1 MERPGVLQGP
11 GVALHAGGLSVERGR
26 SRARATS
33 VARAARARR
42 LGLRA
47 NIAYT
52 RVYGRT
58 EGKGALNVVLFGIV
72 VPVPSAVLY
81 SNTIL
86 QDSRHEWVG
95 VPIVVMT
102 DWENEWS

>member
-1 MERPGVLQGP
+1 MNTVRRPHQLSPVDQPTSGAGF
-11 GVALHAGGLSVERGR
+11 GVATVGK
-26 SRARATS
+26 AT
-33 VARAARARR
+33 
-42 LGLRA
+42 
-47 NIAYT
+47 
-52 RVYGRT
+52 
-58 EGKGALNVVLFGIV
+58 LNVVLFGIV

>member
-1 MERPGVLQGP
+1 MQ
-11 GVALHAGGLSVERGR
+11 
-26 SRARATS
+26 
-33 VARAARARR
+33 
-42 LGLRA
+42 
-47 NIAYT
+47 N
-52 RVYGRT
+52 T
-58 EGKGALNVVLFGIV
+58 EYSTVPVGKGALNVVLSGIV

-95 VPIVVMT
+95 VPILVMT